1 MTIGDLMTIVTRPF
15 FNLQH
20 KINTFTLESGIDI
33 APGINVS
40 PGTFGKNNKHS
51 PLINIPPSPIPPSK
65 GSFNNYVDRILPFL
79 VQINEP
85 YSAISI

>member
-15 FNLQH
+15 FNLHH
-20 KINTFTLESGIDI
+20 KINTFKLESGIDI

-51 PLINIPPSPIPPSK
+51 PLISIPPSPSP
-65 GSFNNYVDRILPFL
+65 ILPSNKYLNFYAL
-79 VQINEP
+79 SYKEL
-85 YSAISI
+85 SL